1 MGKFVSE
8 IVHHDL
14 AKKENWSYQVI
25 GKNDK
30 FDS

>member
-14 AKKENWSYQVI
+14 NNKQ
-25 GKNDK
+25 GKGTD
-30 FDS
+30 DHILPLGI